1 MLEKK
6 YDYDVLYLGS
16 GHGTFDGAIPLA
28 SKGFKVAVVESG
40 LIGGT
45 CPNRGCNAKITLDAP
60 VPLQREVE
68 DLQGIVTTPIA
79 LNWSETVK
87 HKHDVIKDL
96 PEFIAGLLKKNG
108 IDILHGHG
116 KFLDS
121 HTLDVDGKQ
130 VTAAKVVIATGLHP
144 HRLDIPGKD
153 LAHDSSEFM
162 NLTEL
167 PAKIAIIGAGYISL
181 EFATIAN
188 AFGSEV
194 TVLMHGQ
201 KALRKFHQPFVEH
214 VITDLEKRG
223 VHFVRTASVS
233 YLEKQETATVVHYGN
248 GKKLL
253 VDWVLD
259 ATGRIPNVEN
269 LGLEKIGVKY
279 DKDGVIVNNH
289 LQTTVSNVYASG
301 DVVKKTQPK
310 LTPTAIF
317 ESTYLLHLFAGE
329 TAEAINYPAISSV
342 VFTSPR
348 IARVG
353 LSVEEAEKSPTHTV
367 VKNNVLD
374 NWYRQVTRET
384 FGENALV
391 FDKDHHLVGAT
402 EVSEH
407 AEDVINSLLP
417 AVELRLE
424 PEQIERIVHLFPTI
438 GSASWELL

>member
-1 MLEKK
+1 MENE

-28 SKGFKVAVVESG
+28 AKGFKVAIVESG

-60 VPLQREVE
+60 VPLQRQAE
-68 DLQGIVTTPIA
+68 DLQGIVTAPVA

-87 HKHDVIKDL
+87 HKHDVIKGL
-96 PEFIAGLLKKNG
+96 PDFIAGLLKNNEVTV
-108 IDILHGHG
+108 LHGHG
-116 KFLDS
+116 KLLNQ
-121 HTLDVDGKQ
+121 HTVDVNGQ
-130 VTAAKVVIATGLHP
+130 STTAAKIVIATGLRP
-144 HRLDIPGKD
+144 HHMDIPGSE

-162 NLTEL
+162 DLKEL

-194 TVLMHGQ
+194 TILMHGQ

-214 VITDLEKRG
+214 IIADLEKRG
-223 VHFVRTASVS
+223 VHFVRNAAVS
-233 YLEKQETATVVHYGN
+233 RLEKHGMGTTVHYAGN
-248 GKKLL
+248 KAVH

-269 LGLEKIGVKY
+269 IGLENTGVEY
-279 DKDGVIVNNH
+279 DKDGVIVNDH
-289 LQTTVSNVYASG
+289 LQTTIPNIYASG
-301 DVVKKTQPK
+301 DVIKKSQPK

-317 ESTYLLHLFAGE
+317 ESTYLMHLLAGE
-329 TAEAINYPAISSV
+329 TSAAINYPAIPSV

-353 LSVEEAEKSPTHTV
+353 VPVEEAEKSDEYTV

-391 FDKDHHLVGAT
+391 FDKAHHLVGAT

-407 AEDVINSLLP
+407 AEDVVNSLLP
-417 AVELRLE
+417 AIELKLK
-424 PEQIERIVHLFPTI
+424 PEQIERIIHLFPTI
-438 GSASWELL
+438 SSASWELL

>member
-1 MLEKK
+1 MENK

-28 SKGFKVAVVESG
+28 ARGFKVAIVESG

-60 VPLQREVE
+60 VPLQRQAE
-68 DLQGIVTTPIA
+68 DLQGIVTAPIA

-87 HKHDVIKDL
+87 HKHDVIKGL
-96 PEFIAGLLKKNG
+96 PDFITGLLKNNEVT
-108 IDILHGHG
+108 ILHGHG
-116 KFLDS
+116 KFLDQ
-121 HTLDVDGKQ
+121 HTIDVNGQ
-130 VTAAKVVIATGLHP
+130 STTAAKIVIATGLRP
-144 HRLDIPGKD
+144 HHMDIPGSE

-162 NLTEL
+162 DLKEL

-194 TVLMHGQ
+194 TILMHGQ

-214 VITDLEKRG
+214 IIADLEKRG
-223 VHFVRTASVS
+223 VHFVRNADVS
-233 YLEKQETATVVHYGN
+233 RLEKYGTGTTVHYAGN
-248 GKKLL
+248 KAVH

-269 LGLEKIGVKY
+269 IGLENTGVEY
-279 DKDGVIVNNH
+279 DKDGVIVNDH
-289 LQTTVSNVYASG
+289 LQTTISNIYASG
-301 DVVKKTQPK
+301 DVIKKSQPK

-317 ESTYLLHLFAGE
+317 ESTYLMHLLAGE
-329 TAEAINYPAISSV
+329 TSAAINYPAIPSV

-353 LSVEEAEKSPTHTV
+353 VSVEKAEKSDEYTV

-391 FDKDHHLVGAT
+391 FDKAHHLVGAT

-407 AEDVINSLLP
+407 AEDVVNSLLP
-417 AVELRLE
+417 AIELKLK
-424 PEQIERIVHLFPTI
+424 PEQIERIIHLFPTI

>member
-1 MLEKK
+1 MENK

-28 SKGFKVAVVESG
+28 GKGLKVAVVESG

-60 VPLQREVE
+60 VPLQRQVE
-68 DLQGIVTTPIA
+68 DLQGIVTSPIT

-87 HKHDVIKDL
+87 HKHDVISGL
-96 PEFIAGLLKKNG
+96 PAFIAGLLKDNG
-108 IDILHGHG
+108 VTVLHGRG
-116 KFLDS
+116 KLLDR
-121 HTLDVDGKQ
+121 HTVSVGGQ
-130 VTAAKVVIATGLHP
+130 TATAAKIVIATGLRP
-144 HRLDIPGKD
+144 HRLNIPGSE

-162 NLTEL
+162 DLKEL

-194 TVLMHGQ
+194 IVLMHGQ

-214 VITDLEKRG
+214 IIADLEKRG
-223 VHFVRTASVS
+223 VHFVRSANVA
-233 YLEKQETATVVHYGN
+233 YFEKKEAETIVHYAN
-248 GKKLL
+248 DRT
-253 VDWVLD
+253 VSVNWVLD
-259 ATGRIPNVEN
+259 ATGRIPNVED
-269 LGLEKIGVKY
+269 LGLKDIGVKY
-279 DKDGVIVNNH
+279 DKDGIIVNDH
-289 LQTTVSNVYASG
+289 LQTTVPNIYASG
-301 DVVKKTQPK
+301 DVLKKSQPK

-317 ESTYLLHLFAGE
+317 ESTYLMHLFAGE
-329 TAEAINYPAISSV
+329 TSSAISYPAIPSV

-353 LSVEEAEKSPTHTV
+353 LPVEKAAENDDYTV

-391 FDKDHHLVGAT
+391 FDKSHHLIGAT

-417 AVELRLE
+417 AIELKLK
-424 PEQIERIVHLFPTI
+424 PEQIERLIHLFPTI